1 MKLLFARFACVTPSP
16 AGHGHGFVE
25 SLSAS
30 QRPGLE
36 NEGAWYQGTADAI
49 RRYLDRLND
58 YKHADCEDVL
68 ILSGDQL

>member
-1 MKLLFARFACVTPSP
+1 LLSP
-16 AGHGHGFVE
+16 ACTFRVNPAGNGQGFVE

-36 NEGAWYQGTADAI
+36 DKGAWYQGTADAV
-49 RRYLDRLND
+49 RRYLDRLDD
-58 YKHADCEDVL
+58 YKHESCEDVL